1 MRIFFWANYTIE
13 DKALGVT
20 KKIAAQISSLRK
32 MGHSVWYV
40 AYYGNGVAVFD
51 NEDHIISQAK
61 LPINSK
67 RLYRY
72 VRMFMLTRF
81 SVKYLQDQKFD
92 LAYIRWTGLGTDT
105 IKLLKA
111 MRKSCNN
118 TVMDAHGYFKG
129 KKGSDLISK
138 YIAYTSVHNVPK
150 VKGLIDLVLTET
162 DEPEVF
168 TAKAIKYDNGVD
180 TADTRPH
187 HYTGAPNELN
197 MISVANERVY
207 HGYDRIIR
215 SIAAY
220 SGKDFPVKLHLV
232 GVMSDTTK
240 QLAKDLGVEDRVL
253 FYGKKSGVELDD
265 IYDKCNL
272 GAGPVGQ
279 HRIGGKQGTGLKTK
293 EYFAKGI
300 PYIYAGNELFVPEDY
315 PYTMKVPSDESVID
329 FDAVI
334 RFYQD
339 TCRGNAVEDMRAYA
353 IAHFSWEK
361 VYNGMFDNIRNNG

>member
-1 MRIFFWANYTIE
+1 MNIFLWANYAIE

-20 KKIAAQISSLRK
+20 KKIAAQISTFRR
-32 MGHSVWYV
+32 MGHSVYYS
-40 AYYGNGVAVFD
+40 AYYGNGIAIFD
-51 NEDHIISQAK
+51 NKDQIVAQTN
-61 LPINSK
+61 LPIKSK
-67 RLYRY
+67 KLYRY
-72 VRMFMLTRF
+72 LRMFMLADF
-81 SVKYLQDQKFD
+81 SRKYLENKKFD
-92 LAYIRWTGLGTDT
+92 LAFVRWIGLGGDVV
-105 IKLLKA
+105 KLLKT
-111 MRKSCNN
+111 MRKTCGN
-118 TVMDAHGYFKG
+118 TVMDAHGYFKEQKGTDAIG
-129 KKGSDLISK
+129 KYL
-138 YIAYTSVHNVPK
+138 AYTSVHNVPK

-162 DEPEVF
+162 DEKEMF
-168 TAKAIKYDNGVD
+168 AAKAMKYDNGVD
-180 TADTRPH
+180 TAGTRPH

-197 MISVANERVY
+197 MISVASERLY

-232 GVMSDTTK
+232 GVMSDATK

-361 VYNGMFDNIRNNG
+361 VYNGMFDNL